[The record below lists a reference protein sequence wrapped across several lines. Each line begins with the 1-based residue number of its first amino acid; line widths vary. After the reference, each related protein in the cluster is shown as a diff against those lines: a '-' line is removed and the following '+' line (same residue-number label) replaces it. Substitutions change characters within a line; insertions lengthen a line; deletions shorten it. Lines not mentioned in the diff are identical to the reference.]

1 LVAVAK
7 AENSIQLEFKIKEWF
22 RKKIFYNVIMEY
34 KFACHVKRLTILL
47 LSTILLIQCNSDL
60 PTIGKLEDSFKN
72 PPLENRPLSLWAW
85 LNGYVDTNKIVY
97 ELEEMKDKGMR
108 GAFIWDVGAISDP
121 EKMVPAGP
129 EFLGPESLEYISL
142 TLNTAKRL
150 GLDIGL
156 FASSSWNAGG
166 PWIGE
171 EDASKELLSTMQT
184 VTGPSVKRITI
195 ENPKLSSPDAKTYSL
210 ISSVAVPHSELK
222 EIDYS
227 ANKSINLDKFT
238 LDNKFIEWEIPA
250 GKWDVISFFMC
261 NTGQK
266 LECPSP
272 NSDGLI
278 IDHLSSRATKRDF
291 DTMLT
296 RLGTV
301 MTPENQLKFLELDSY
316 EVWPARDW
324 TPDFVEQF
332 KNRYGY
338 DPKPFLPILQGYR
351 SKDSILGERFRGDYN
366 RLISD
371 MIIENHFG
379 QAVEIANKHQME
391 LYSEAGHGGYARVD
405 PLKALGNSHVPMG
418 EFWNRQKNW
427 VTKEAASAAH
437 IYGKKL
443 VAAESLTGWQNWQH
457 GPTDFKQLF
466 DIAFCAGLNQV
477 VFHNF
482 AHSPEIAGKPGFAY
496 HAGEHINVN
505 TTWWEMARP
514 FMDYL
519 SRCSYMLRQGNF
531 VGDACIYYGDQAP
544 NQVPARRIDPN
555 IKPRYPEGTCLHC
568 GAPKPVDPGNLEGY
582 DYDYINSDII
592 TRIIK
597 TDKGRLVLPS
607 GQSYKMLLL
616 PETDD
621 ISLEVIQSL
630 EKLIYQGAIVIG
642 RKPSRSN
649 SLKNYPQ
656 CDNEVRALA
665 DKIWGACDGKM
676 ILSNNYGKGTV
687 HWGKSVKKVL
697 EELAIP
703 PDFKVIG
710 IDNSDRH
717 IDYIHQRTENED
729 IYFVTNTSTEEKK
742 FTGVFRVDQNK
753 VPELWDAES
762 GLIQRK
768 LEYSKTGNGLSID
781 FIMDPLAS
789 RFVVFRV
796 KSNGTDDATLKH
808 DLQFG
813 FRNNRNTGMIKNET
827 QDISNH
833 WNVKFNP
840 AMGGPA
846 SYQLDSLVS
855 WSEIDNDDIKYYS
868 GSANYERDFSIA
880 GEELVNGTKAFVLFE
895 DVQEMVRV
903 FVNGNDCGIIWTP
916 PYKANITPYL
926 KVGRNKISV
935 QVINAWNNRIVGDLK
950 KSSKKYTNTNIGN
963 KFKVDSPLL
972 KSGLMGTAEILFTK
986 TLE

>member
-1 LVAVAK
+1 MVVEKKFLYQGNKIMILVVT
-7 AENSIQLEFKIKEWF
+7 SFLFMQF
-22 RKKIFYNVIMEY
+22 
-34 KFACHVKRLTILL
+34 
-47 LSTILLIQCNSDL
+47 LSTS
-60 PTIGKLEDSFKN
+60 PAKGKLEDGFKN
-72 PPLENRPLSLWAW
+72 PPIENRPLSLWAW
-85 LNGYVDTNKIVY
+85 LNGFVDTKKIIY

-129 EFLGPESLEYISL
+129 AFLGPESLQYISL

-166 PWIGE
+166 PWIAE
-171 EDASKELLSTMQT
+171 ADASKELLSTRQT
-184 VTGPSVKRITI
+184 VTGPSLKKITI
-195 ENPKLSSPDAKTYSL
+195 GSPKLSSPQAKTYAL
-210 ISSVAVPHSELK
+210 ISSIAVPHSDSK
-222 EIDYS
+222 EIDYA
-227 ANKSINLDKFT
+227 ANQTINLDKFT
-238 LDNKFIEWEIPA
+238 QENKFIEWEIPK

-278 IDHLSSRATKRDF
+278 IDHLSRKATKVDF
-291 DTMLT
+291 DSMLT
-296 RLGTV
+296 KLATV

-316 EVWPARDW
+316 EVWPAKDW
-324 TPDFVEQF
+324 SPDFLAEF
-332 KNRYGY
+332 KTRYGY
-338 DPKPFLPILQGYR
+338 DLKTYLPILQGYS
-351 SKDSILGERFRGDYN
+351 SKDSILGARILGDYN
-366 RLISD
+366 RLVSD
-371 MIIENHFG
+371 MIIDNHFG
-379 QAVEIANKHQME
+379 QSMEIAHKNKME

-405 PLKALGNSHVPMG
+405 PLKALGNSDVPMG

-482 AHSPEIAGKPGFAY
+482 AHSPTIAGKPGFAY

-544 NQVPARRIDPN
+544 NLVPARRIDPN
-555 IKPRYPEGTCLHC
+555 IKPRYPEKTCLHC
-568 GAPKPVDPGNLEGY
+568 GVPKPVDPGNLEGY
-582 DYDYINSDII
+582 DYDYINRDVI

-607 GQSYKMLLL
+607 GQSYKMMLL
-616 PETDD
+616 PDRED
-621 ISLEVIQSL
+621 ISLEVLKSL
-630 EKLIYQGAIVIG
+630 EKLVYQGAIVIG
-642 RKPSRSN
+642 RKPLRSN
-649 SLKNYPQ
+649 SIKNYPQ
-656 CDNEVRALA
+656 CDTEVRALA
-665 DKIWGACDGKM
+665 DKIWGKCDGQTV
-676 ILSNNYGKGTV
+676 LANSYGKGTV
-687 HWGKSVKKVL
+687 HWGKSVKQVL
-697 EELAIP
+697 DELAIP
-703 PDFKVIG
+703 PDFEVKG

-717 IDYIHQRTENED
+717 IDYIHRKTENED
-729 IYFVTNTSTEEKK
+729 IYFVSNTATEEKK
-742 FTGVFRVDQNK
+742 ITCVFRVERHK
-753 VPELWDAES
+753 IPELWDAET

-768 LEYSKTGNGLSID
+768 VKYSKTANGLSID

-789 RFVVFRV
+789 RFVVFRN
-796 KSNGTDDATLKH
+796 KSNGADDAALNH

-813 FRNNRNTGMIKNET
+813 FNNNLKKRTGKNET
-827 QDISNH
+827 HNISYN

-840 AMGGPA
+840 AMGGPEA
-846 SYQLDSLVS
+846 YPLDSLVS
-855 WSEIDNDDIKYYS
+855 WSEIANDGIKYYS
-868 GSANYERDFSIA
+868 GSATYERDFLLA
-880 GEELVNGTKAFVLFE
+880 PEVLVKGTKAYVLFN
-895 DVQEMVRV
+895 DIQEMARV
-903 FVNGNDCGIIWTP
+903 SVNGNDCGIVWTP
-916 PYKANITPYL
+916 PYTINITPYL
-926 KVGRNKISV
+926 KAGHNKMSV
-935 QVINAWNNRIVGDLK
+935 QVINAWNNRIVGDIK
-950 KSSKKYTNTNIGN
+950 NPSSTYTNTNIRN
-963 KFKVDSPLL
+963 KFKANSPLL
-972 KSGLMGTAEILFTK
+972 KSGLMGKAEIFFIK
-986 TLE
+986 TPK